1 MWKHLS
7 APAPL
12 WVRHSW
18 TLLIA
23 LGTIICGPEPWGS
36 TVQPVFNA
44 RHRDAIDKSELPFVN
59 IHEYQAKE
67 ILDKYGV
74 PTPRAEVAST
84 ATEAKDIASR
94 IGGRVVVKAQ
104 VHAGGRGK
112 AGGVK
117 LVDTPEQAQKEAGAL
132 LGTRLV
138 TKQTGVAGVP
148 VEKVMIAETLDI
160 KDELYLSI
168 VIDGDIGAPVVMAST
183 EGGMDIE
190 EVAENAPEKIF
201 RVAGDP
207 LIGLTTYHAR
217 DIALALGVPAE
228 ALRATTKLI
237 TDLYRVFTD
246 NDCSLVEINPLVVT
260 EDNRVVALDAKI
272 TLEDDALFRHPD
284 LARLRDGNQQDPLER
299 RADAADLS
307 YVKLDGGRVGCM
319 VNGAGLAMATMDI
332 TKTAGADP
340 ANFLDIG
347 GSADQER
354 IEEAFKI
361 IMDDEDVEI
370 ILVNL
375 FAGIARAD
383 IVAQGIVAAAKET
396 NAQLPMV
403 VAMRGTNAEEGA
415 RILGESGLNITAAP
429 DLAGAAEALKH
440 KLLELGGA
448 N

>member
-1 MWKHLS
+1 M
-7 APAPL
+7 
-12 WVRHSW
+12 
-18 TLLIA
+18 
-23 LGTIICGPEPWGS
+23 
-36 TVQPVFNA
+36 
-44 RHRDAIDKSELPFVN
+44 N
-59 IHEYQAKE
+59 IHEYQARE
-67 ILDKYGV
+67 ILEKYGV
-74 PTPRAEVAST
+74 PTPRAEVASSGEEAEEI
-84 ATEAKDIASR
+84 ATR
-94 IGGRVVVKAQ
+94 MGGLVVVKAQ

-112 AGGVK
+112 VGGVK
-117 LVDTPEQAQKEAGAL
+117 LVDSPEQAREVAEAL
-132 LGTRLV
+132 LGSRLV
-138 TKQTGVAGVP
+138 TKQTGVSGVP

-183 EGGMDIE
+183 EGGVEIE
-190 EVAENAPEKIF
+190 EVAENTPEKIF

-228 ALRATTKLI
+228 SLIATTKLI
-237 TDLYRVFTD
+237 IDLYRVFTE
-246 NDCSLVEINPLVVT
+246 NDCSLVEINPLVIT
-260 EDNRVVALDAKI
+260 EDNKIVALDAKI

-284 LARLRDGNQQDPLER
+284 LVDLRDANQQDPLER
-299 RADAADLS
+299 RADAADLA
-307 YVKLDGGRVGCM
+307 YVKLEGGRVGCM

-332 TKTAGADP
+332 TKTVGAAP

-361 IMDDEDVEI
+361 IMDDADVEI

-383 IVAQGIVAAAKET
+383 VVAQGIVAAAKET

-415 RILGESGLNITAAP
+415 KILSESGLNITSAP
-429 DLAGAAEALKH
+429 DLAGAADVLEQI
-440 KLLELGGA
+440 LLELEGA
-448 N
+448 S

>member
-1 MWKHLS
+1 M
-7 APAPL
+7 
-12 WVRHSW
+12 
-18 TLLIA
+18 
-23 LGTIICGPEPWGS
+23 
-36 TVQPVFNA
+36 
-44 RHRDAIDKSELPFVN
+44 N

-67 ILDKYGV
+67 ILDRYGV

-84 ATEAKDIASR
+84 PAEAREIASR

-112 AGGVK
+112 AGGVR
-117 LVDTPEQAQKEAGAL
+117 LVDTPEQAGEVAGSL
-132 LGTRLV
+132 LGTRLI
-138 TKQTGVAGVP
+138 TKQTGAAGVP

-160 KDELYLSI
+160 RDELYLSI
-168 VIDGDIGAPVVMAST
+168 MVDGDIGAPVVMAST
-183 EGGMDIE
+183 EGGMEIE

-207 LIGLTTYHAR
+207 LIGLTAYHAR
-217 DIALALGVPAE
+217 DIALALGVPPE
-228 ALRATTKLI
+228 SVRATTKLI

-284 LARLRDGNQQDPLER
+284 LAELRDANQQDPLER

-332 TKTAGADP
+332 TKTAGANP

-347 GSADQER
+347 GSADQDR

-361 IMDDEDVEI
+361 IVDDAGVEI

-383 IVAQGIVAAAKET
+383 VVAKGIVAAARET
-396 NAQLPMV
+396 NAELPMV

-415 RILGESGLNITAAP
+415 RILGESGLDITTAP
-429 DLAGAAEALKH
+429 DLAGAAEVLKQ
-440 KLLELGGA
+440 KLQELGGA
-448 N
+448 R

>member
-1 MWKHLS
+1 M
-7 APAPL
+7 
-12 WVRHSW
+12 
-18 TLLIA
+18 
-23 LGTIICGPEPWGS
+23 
-36 TVQPVFNA
+36 
-44 RHRDAIDKSELPFVN
+44 N

-207 LIGLTTYHAR
+207 LIGLTAYHAR
-217 DIALALGVPAE
+217 DIALTLGVPAE
-228 ALRATTKLI
+228 SLRATTKLI

>member
-1 MWKHLS
+1 M
-7 APAPL
+7 
-12 WVRHSW
+12 
-18 TLLIA
+18 
-23 LGTIICGPEPWGS
+23 
-36 TVQPVFNA
+36 
-44 RHRDAIDKSELPFVN
+44 N

-138 TKQTGVAGVP
+138 TKQTGAAGVP

-370 ILVNL
+370 ILINL

-403 VAMRGTNAEEGA
+403 VAMRGTNAEEGV

>member
-1 MWKHLS
+1 M
-7 APAPL
+7 
-12 WVRHSW
+12 
-18 TLLIA
+18 
-23 LGTIICGPEPWGS
+23 
-36 TVQPVFNA
+36 
-44 RHRDAIDKSELPFVN
+44 N

-138 TKQTGVAGVP
+138 TKQTGAAGVP

-207 LIGLTTYHAR
+207 LIGLSTYHAR

-284 LARLRDGNQQDPLER
+284 LARLRDANQQDPLER

>member
-1 MWKHLS
+1 M
-7 APAPL
+7 
-12 WVRHSW
+12 
-18 TLLIA
+18 
-23 LGTIICGPEPWGS
+23 
-36 TVQPVFNA
+36 
-44 RHRDAIDKSELPFVN
+44 N

-84 ATEAKDIASR
+84 AAEAKEIATR

-112 AGGVK
+112 VGGVK
-117 LVDTPEQAQKEAGAL
+117 LVDTPEQAEEVAGAL

-138 TKQTGVAGVP
+138 TRQTGAAGVP

-183 EGGMDIE
+183 EGGMAIE
-190 EVAENAPEKIF
+190 EVAETTPEKIF

-228 ALRATTKLI
+228 SLRATTKLI
-237 TDLYRVFTD
+237 TDLYRIFTD

-272 TLEDDALFRHPD
+272 NLEDDALFRHPD
-284 LARLRDGNQQDPLER
+284 LAKLRDPNQQDPLER
-299 RADAADLS
+299 RASEADLA

-347 GSADQER
+347 GSADQGR

-361 IMDDEDVEI
+361 IMDDDDVEI

-396 NAQLPMV
+396 DAHLPMV

-415 RILGESGLNITAAP
+415 RILSESGFNITSAP
-429 DLAGAAEALKH
+429 DLAGAAVLLKQ
-440 KLLELGGA
+440 KLLELGGT

>member
-1 MWKHLS
+1 M
-7 APAPL
+7 
-12 WVRHSW
+12 
-18 TLLIA
+18 
-23 LGTIICGPEPWGS
+23 
-36 TVQPVFNA
+36 
-44 RHRDAIDKSELPFVN
+44 N

-67 ILDKYGV
+67 ILDKFGV

-84 ATEAKDIASR
+84 AAEAKEIASR

-112 AGGVK
+112 VGGVK
-117 LVDTPEQAQKEAGAL
+117 LVGSPEEAEQVAAGL

-138 TKQTGVAGVP
+138 TNQTGANGVP

-160 KDELYLSI
+160 KDELYISI

-190 EVAENAPEKIF
+190 EVAESSPEKIF

-207 LIGLTTYHAR
+207 LLGLTTYHAR
-217 DIALALGVPAE
+217 DIALALEVPAKSV
-228 ALRATTKLI
+228 RATTKLI
-237 TDLYRVFTD
+237 TDLYRVFVD
-246 NDCSLVEINPLVVT
+246 NDCSLVEINPLVIT
-260 EDNRVVALDAKI
+260 EDDQVMALDAKI
-272 TLEDDALFRHPD
+272 NLEDDALFRHPD
-284 LARLRDGNQQDPLER
+284 LAKLRDSNQQDPLEV
-299 RADAADLS
+299 RADAADLA
-307 YVKLDGGRVGCM
+307 YVKLEGGRIGCM

-332 TKTAGADP
+332 ANAAGAPP

-347 GSADQER
+347 GSADQDR

-361 IMDDEDVEI
+361 IMADEDVEM

-375 FAGIARAD
+375 FAGIARSD

-396 NAQLPMV
+396 DAQLPMV
-403 VAMRGTNAEEGA
+403 VAMRGTNAEEGIQ
-415 RILGESGLNITAAP
+415 ILADSGLNITGAP
-429 DLAGAAEALKH
+429 DLAGAAVVIKK
-440 KLLELGGA
+440 KLQELEGS

>member
-1 MWKHLS
+1 M
-7 APAPL
+7 
-12 WVRHSW
+12 
-18 TLLIA
+18 
-23 LGTIICGPEPWGS
+23 
-36 TVQPVFNA
+36 
-44 RHRDAIDKSELPFVN
+44 N
-59 IHEYQAKE
+59 IHEYQARE
-67 ILDKYGV
+67 ILEKYGV
-74 PTPRAEVAST
+74 PTPRAEVASSGEEAEEI
-84 ATEAKDIASR
+84 ATR
-94 IGGRVVVKAQ
+94 MGGLVVVKAQ

-112 AGGVK
+112 VGGVK
-117 LVDTPEQAQKEAGAL
+117 LVDSPEQAREVAEAL
-132 LGTRLV
+132 LGSRLV

-183 EGGMDIE
+183 EGGVEIE
-190 EVAENAPEKIF
+190 EVAENTPEKIF

-228 ALRATTKLI
+228 SLIATTKLI
-237 TDLYRVFTD
+237 IDLYRVFTE
-246 NDCSLVEINPLVVT
+246 NDCSLVEINPLVIT
-260 EDNRVVALDAKI
+260 EDNKIVALDAKI

-284 LARLRDGNQQDPLER
+284 LVDLRDANQQDPLER
-299 RADAADLS
+299 RADAADLA
-307 YVKLDGGRVGCM
+307 YVKLEGGRVGCM

-332 TKTAGADP
+332 TKTIGAAP

-361 IMDDEDVEI
+361 IMDDADVEI

-383 IVAQGIVAAAKET
+383 VVAQGIVAAAKET

-415 RILGESGLNITAAP
+415 KILSESGLNITSAP
-429 DLAGAAEALKH
+429 DLAGAADVLEQI
-440 KLLELGGA
+440 LLELEGA
-448 N
+448 S